1 MKKKLYSLGALT
13 AIVASIA
20 IPASFAAASPSAQNS
35 LTAQSITIQATQKY
49 VRYSDVNNKY
59 GNASYVPQ
67 TYAYSDGVWYGKLT
81 LTSTTY
87 SNGLYYGNYEGY
99 VTKME

>member
-1 MKKKLYSLGALT
+1 MKKKMYSLGALT
-13 AIVASIA
+13 VIAAIVAV
-20 IPASFAAASPSAQNS
+20 PTSFAAASPSSQDS
-35 LTAQSITIQATQKY
+35 LTSQSITIQATQKY

-67 TYAYSDGVWYGKLT
+67 TYTYADGVWYGRLT